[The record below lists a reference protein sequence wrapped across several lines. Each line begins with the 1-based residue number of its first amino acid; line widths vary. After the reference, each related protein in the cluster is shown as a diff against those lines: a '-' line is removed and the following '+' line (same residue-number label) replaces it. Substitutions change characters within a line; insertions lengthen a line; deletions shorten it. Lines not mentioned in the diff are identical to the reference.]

1 MAVESDH
8 LRYLEG
14 QPDPLI
20 GEDEP
25 TADIVVDLPSG
36 GARRLH
42 AWRPSADADHLP
54 SEPAGAEKHRAA
66 AGIIGPAGEAFEPG
80 RLLCGRYELER
91 VVGRGGSCVVLAARD
106 LRRQA
111 AGDLDAKVAI
121 KALRPEQRC
130 DEGARRR
137 LMAEFQQ
144 LQQLS
149 HPGIVRVYDLDRHG
163 DDWFLVLE
171 LLEGASL
178 AGLMKRH
185 PGGLIPRSQAL
196 GIVRACADAL
206 GWAHG
211 RGVVHGDIKPGNVF
225 VPDDGS
231 LRLLDFGTALPG
243 RDGDEPTGTNPAG
256 LATPA
261 YASPQVLEGR
271 RPTVADDV
279 YSLACMAFE
288 LLSGTHPF
296 DRVAAS
302 EARAREMLPTP
313 TPGLGAGVRT
323 ALERGLSFD
332 RDRRPSSVADFIDL
346 LEADASAAAGP
357 ARVAARGALARAR
370 LGGWAIAAAA
380 LAGLVAVVLLWGGAS
395 GPASQGTTVPAPPT
409 AVPAARDTEAIP
421 ENGGLVQ
428 RAPVAAEETPSA
440 GAAAPDVVRRP
451 APAAIRKIQ
460 RIGFAGNAVVVSRTA
475 PAAAILLRR
484 SNGSAGRAVV
494 SWRIAE
500 GSARSGHDF
509 SGPLSG
515 TLVLA
520 DGQEGG
526 TVFVPLLAADGSL
539 GDRTFAVIIDRV
551 RGPALEREK
560 SRVDV
565 TLRSFIQAGPPSLAA
580 RD

>member
-8 LRYLEG
+8 LRYLER

-25 TADIVVDLPSG
+25 TADVVVELPDGGESG
-36 GARRLH
+36 RRPFP
-42 AWRPSADADHLP
+42 RPLDAGDPPREP
-54 SEPAGAEKHRAA
+54 SAGAESAA
-66 AGIIGPAGEAFEPG
+66 AGAIGHDEAVFEPG
-80 RLLCGRYELER
+80 QLLCGRYELQR
-91 VVGRGGSCVVLAARD
+91 VVGRGGACVVLAARD

-111 AGDLDAKVAI
+111 AGDTEAKVAI
-121 KALRPEQRC
+121 KALRPEQRH
-130 DEGARRR
+130 DEAARHR
-137 LMAEFQQ
+137 LTAEFQQ

-163 DDWFLVLE
+163 DDWFLVME
-171 LLEGASL
+171 LLEGVSL
-178 AGLMKRH
+178 AGLMRH
-185 PGGLIPRSQAL
+185 EEGSGIPGSQAL

-225 VPDDGS
+225 VTRDGVI
-231 LRLLDFGTALPG
+231 RLLDFGTASPRQDGEGPG
-243 RDGDEPTGTNPAG
+243 EANPAG
-256 LATPA
+256 VATPA
-261 YASPQVLEGR
+261 YASPQVLQGQ

-288 LLSGTHPF
+288 LLAGAHPF
-296 DRVAAS
+296 DRVSAR
-302 EARAREMLPTP
+302 EAWAREMLPKP
-313 TPGLGAGVRT
+313 TPDLGAGVRA

-332 RDRRPSSVADFIDL
+332 RDRRPSSVAEFIRL
-346 LEADASAAAGP
+346 LDADAPRAGGP
-357 ARVAARGALARAR
+357 VPVAANGATSRAR
-370 LGGWAIAAAA
+370 LAGGWVVAAVLAGIIAA
-380 LAGLVAVVLLWGGAS
+380 VLLWGGES
-395 GPASQGTTVPAPPT
+395 GPESPAATVPQEPT
-409 AVPAARDTEAIP
+409 AVPAGRDADSTL
-421 ENGGLVQ
+421 ENTPPVQ
-428 RAPVAAEETPSA
+428 QVPP
-440 GAAAPDVVRRP
+440 AAPDV
-451 APAAIRKIQ
+451 ASASAATPEAASKPVPQAVLADQ
-460 RIGFAGNAVVVSRTA
+460 RIGFAGTAVVVSRTA

-494 SWRIAE
+494 TWRIAE
-500 GSARSGHDF
+500 GSARSGRDF

-526 TVFVPLLAADGSL
+526 TVFVPLLVVDGAL
-539 GDRTFAVIIDRV
+539 VDRSFAVILDRV
-551 RGPALEREK
+551 RGPALERGK

-565 TLRSFIQAGPPSLAA
+565 TLRSFIQAEPPSLAA